1 MSSKKDNFKLS
12 NRKLMKLAIRLASN
26 QKYLTGINP
35 SVGCVITNNNKILS
49 YGVTGF
55 KGKPHAE
62 VSTIKKL
69 KKFNLKNSKML
80 VTLEPC
86 THYGKT
92 PPCTNSIIKSK
103 IKNVIFSHTD
113 EDLRTKN
120 KATKILNDKKINVT
134 KNFLNKETSNLYKE
148 YDFIKKYNR
157 PYLISK
163 LAVSSNHKILSN
175 KTPIT
180 NIYSREIAHI
190 LRYRNHALLT
200 SYKTINNDNPKLDC
214 RLNGLEKY
222 SPDIIIVDKNLKIRP
237 EVKILKKKSF
247 KKIIFHNCT
256 NKKKIKSIN
265 TNNVKLIKA
274 KIHDNNLDLPWILNK
289 LYQLGYHRVLLE
301 SGPTLIHSFFK
312 KKLINEFCL
321 FKSDKPLNS
330 IKNIDVNHLISNLN
344 NYFKNNKIKT
354 FISSDK
360 LINYY

>member
-55 KGKPHAE
+55 NGKPHAE
-62 VSTIKKL
+62 VTTIKKL

-237 EVKILKKKSF
+237 EVKILKKKIF
-247 KKIIFHNCT
+247 KE
-256 NKKKIKSIN
+256 
-265 TNNVKLIKA
+265 NNF
-274 KIHDNNLDLPWILNK
+274 
-289 LYQLGYHRVLLE
+289 
-301 SGPTLIHSFFK
+301 S
-312 KKLINEFCL
+312 
-321 FKSDKPLNS
+321 
-330 IKNIDVNHLISNLN
+330 
-344 NYFKNNKIKT
+344 
-354 FISSDK
+354 
-360 LINYY
+360 